1 MDKIIGLRLPVST
14 VEGHNHHMSQP
25 DYRTIESRLDESR
38 ALTDLPEAHG
48 TLAGAFCASNAVA
61 LQDWLREVFPEGVAG
76 AAEGEMHAVFE
87 WTRHVLG
94 NGQMEFALLLP
105 ADDRPIEERAAAL
118 GEWCQGFLYGLG
130 STPIPDIDSLSPEV
144 AEIVRDL
151 TAITQL
157 SVDEAE
163 SEQNNEEALEEL
175 IEFVRVGVQ
184 LLFDELAPFRNAT
197 TGGGGPD
204 GPVSL
209 H

>member
-1 MDKIIGLRLPVST
+1 
-14 VEGHNHHMSQP
+14 MSQP
-25 DYRTIESRLDESR
+25 DYRAIESRLDESR

-48 TLAGAFCASNAVA
+48 TLTGALCASNAVL

-76 AAEGEMHAVFE
+76 TAEGDMHAVFE

-94 NGQMEFALLLP
+94 NGQMEFVLLLP
-105 ADDRPIEERAAAL
+105 TEDRSLEERAAAL

-144 AEIVRDL
+144 GELVRDL

-163 SEQNNEEALEEL
+163 SAEANEEALSEL
-175 IEFVRVGVQ
+175 VEFVRVGVQ
-184 LLFDELAPFRNAT
+184 LLFDELAPFRDTT
-197 TGGGGPD
+197 TGGVGTD

>member
-1 MDKIIGLRLPVST
+1 MST
-14 VEGHNHHMSQP
+14 GEGHNLGMSQP

-48 TLAGAFCASNAVA
+48 TLAGALCASNAVA
-61 LQDWLREVFPEGVAG
+61 LQDWLREVFPEGVAA
-76 AAEGEMHAVFE
+76 AAEGDMHAVFE

-94 NGQMEFALLLP
+94 NGQMEFAMLLP
-105 ADDRPIEERAAAL
+105 EDDRPLDERAAAL

-144 AEIVRDL
+144 GELVRDL

-163 SEQNNEEALEEL
+163 SADSNEEALAEL

-184 LLFDELAPFRNAT
+184 LLFDELAPFRNTT
-197 TGGGGPD
+197 TGGSAPD

>member
-1 MDKIIGLRLPVST
+1 
-14 VEGHNHHMSQP
+14 MSQP

-76 AAEGEMHAVFE
+76 SAEGEMHAVFE
-87 WTRHVLG
+87 WTRHVLA

-105 ADDRPIEERAAAL
+105 DDDRPIEERAAAL

-144 AEIVRDL
+144 GELVRDL

-163 SEQNNEEALEEL
+163 SDDNNEEALAEL
-175 IEFVRVGVQ
+175 VEFVRVGVQ

-197 TGGGGPD
+197 TGGNGPD

>member
-1 MDKIIGLRLPVST
+1 
-14 VEGHNHHMSQP
+14 MSQP

-48 TLAGAFCASNAVA
+48 TLTGALCASNAVA

-76 AAEGEMHAVFE
+76 AAEGDLHAVFE

-94 NGQMEFALLLP
+94 NGQMEFAMLLP
-105 ADDRPIEERAAAL
+105 EDDRPLDERAAAL

-130 STPIPDIDSLSPEV
+130 STPIPDVDSLSPEV
-144 AEIVRDL
+144 GELVRDL

-157 SVDEAE
+157 SVDESE
-163 SEQNNEEALEEL
+163 SADSNEEALAEL

-197 TGGGGPD
+197 TGGSAPD